1 MCDAM
6 IATEIFASPG
16 PDVTYMFMPSKPAP
30 KPVYEQDEDKKEIIQ
45 RMFSSRQIIS
55 GHLPTWSIP
64 ATSLIWFMCAEN
76 GLKRSLMRDKF

>member
-30 KPVYEQDEDKKEIIQ
+30 KPVTRRRQERNISVDVLESLDYFGALTNVIYPSYISNMIYVRWKRVEKKFNE
-45 RMFSSRQIIS
+45 R
-55 GHLPTWSIP
+55 
-64 ATSLIWFMCAEN
+64 
-76 GLKRSLMRDKF
+76 